1 MRLFSNSFKCGK
13 YKEVAQASVT
23 DVFTTFSPLW
33 SITEQTHGNIQSICF
48 TQWSENKK
56 GPIHIPASYST
67 TVRRFVFFSPKRYFS
82 SLPSSFF
89 PLTNLYT
96 VSSKPFLWFFLAQ
109 SRLMAKTFCKLASL
123 FFSFSRV
130 LRHRKY
136 SWQSEST
143 SIFLHKWRHVPC
155 VMTSSNIPSLSFL
168 NIWTLG
174 GLTALKSFNSYGI
187 GFEHQHGTLAP
198 EVLSGNT

>member
-1 MRLFSNSFKCGK
+1 M
-13 YKEVAQASVT
+13 
-23 DVFTTFSPLW
+23 
-33 SITEQTHGNIQSICF
+33 QSICF

-56 GPIHIPASYST
+56 DRYTYLPRTARLEDLCFSVPNPIF
-67 TVRRFVFFSPKRYFS
+67 RLCLLLFFR
-82 SLPSSFF
+82 
-89 PLTNLYT
+89 LTYLYT

-109 SRLMAKTFCKLASL
+109 SRLMAKTFCKIASL

-130 LRHRKY
+130 LRRRKY

-143 SIFLHKWRHVPC
+143 SIFLHKWCHVPC
-155 VMTSSNIPSLSFL
+155 VMTSSNMTSLSIL

-198 EVLSGNT
+198 EVLSRNA